1 MRDVAFTPK
10 LSVPSYLCVPCKPLT
25 TRRPSK
31 CRDTC
36 PAIRCRYGF
45 CGRERCKPASPAPPP
60 QNRVE
65 RPYPRF
71 QYLQGRMKR
80 IR

>member
-10 LSVPSYLCVPCKPLT
+10 LSVPSYLCKPLNT
-25 TRRPSK
+25 CRPST
-31 CRDTC
+31 CCDTC
-36 PAIRCRYGF
+36 PATRCRYGF
-45 CGRERCKPASPAPPP
+45 SGRGRCKPASPAPPP

-71 QYLQGRMKR
+71 QHLQGKMKR